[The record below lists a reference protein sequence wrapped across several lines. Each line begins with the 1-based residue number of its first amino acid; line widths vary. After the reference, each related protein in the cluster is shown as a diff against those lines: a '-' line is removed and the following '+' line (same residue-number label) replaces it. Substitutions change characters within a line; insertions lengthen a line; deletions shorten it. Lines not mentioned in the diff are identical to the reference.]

1 MQYRD
6 LHPWHVSVTEAQHIQ
21 QRLRHHIQVGTYVR
35 DIHYIAGA
43 DIAVAPATSTVY
55 AGVIVLDYTTLNV
68 VERKGIVS
76 TTDFPYIPGLLS
88 FREAPALLQV
98 FAQLDITPDVIVFDG
113 QGIAHPRG
121 LGIASHMGLLLD
133 IPAIGCAKSRLTGRY
148 EEPPPTRGAH
158 TPLYGRNGQV
168 LGAVLRTKDRTKPV
182 FVSVGHK
189 IELLQALDILLHC
202 HRGYRIPEPTRLAD
216 QYVGIMRRTH
226 AQGGSASTLQVPT

>member
-1 MQYRD
+1 MQYRE
-6 LHPWHVSVTEAQHIQ
+6 LHPWHVSVTEARRIQ
-21 QRLRHHIQVGTYVR
+21 QRLRRHIQVGTYVR
-35 DIHYIAGA
+35 DIRYIAGA
-43 DIAVAPATSTVY
+43 DMAVAPATSAIY
-55 AGVIVLDYTTLNV
+55 AGVVVLDYVTLAV
-68 VERKGIVS
+68 VERKSIVS

-98 FAQLDITPDVIVFDG
+98 FAQLDSTPDVIVFDG

-133 IPAIGCAKSRLTGRY
+133 VPAIGCAKSRLTGRY
-148 EEPPPTRGAH
+148 EEPSPMRGAH
-158 TPLYGRNGQV
+158 TPLYGSNGQV

-189 IELLQALDILLHC
+189 IELSQALDILLHC

-216 QYVGIMRRTH
+216 QYVGAIRQAH
-226 AQGGSASTLQVPT
+226 GGGRA

>member
-1 MQYRD
+1 MQYRE
-6 LHPWHVSVTEAQHIQ
+6 LHPWHVSVTEARQIQ
-21 QRLRHHIQVGTYVR
+21 QRLRRHIQVGTYVR
-35 DIHYIAGA
+35 DIRSIAGA
-43 DIAVAPATSTVY
+43 DIAIVPTTSTVY
-55 AGVIVLDYTTLNV
+55 AGVVVLDYATLAV
-68 VERKGIVS
+68 IERKSLVS
-76 TTDFPYIPGLLS
+76 STDFPYIPGLLS

-98 FAQLDITPDVIVFDG
+98 FAQLERTPDVVVFDG

-133 IPAIGCAKSRLTGRY
+133 VPAIGCAKSRLTGRY

-189 IELLQALDILLHC
+189 TELAQALDILLHC

-216 QYVGIMRRTH
+216 QYVGTIRRMH
-226 AQGGSASTLQVPT
+226 GKGV